1 MWRVQITCQISAAS
15 VSFVAS
21 LIVAIMVARSKTSSA
36 GVNSNKTAARTTTFA
51 LVSSPYHRIIFGLSI
66 SDILQSFA
74 MMSGPFAAPAY
85 VPQAL
90 WAAGNNLTCKMNG
103 VMFTIG
109 SISAPMYTF
118 FLCYF
123 CLCKVK
129 KNMTDDT
136 FSQKIEWKL
145 HKIIIAFNFTV
156 CVAALVTKTL
166 NSRPQGN
173 FCAFNSVPT
182 GCRQSPDIYGEC
194 DETIA
199 RNTTILAFVTSFGTS
214 LLCLVG
220 IIICMVKICWYV
232 MITTHTTARKRTMQ
246 GSSQDGHT
254 RKSCTEATPRNFL
267 KDESTTRAAAKRIHV
282 SEIVKGNDA
291 SDEECTGHEVE
302 SGSQTYQKECN
313 ANDLVQV
320 YRREFV
326 IQGSLYVVVY
336 VVTNFFAYY
345 MMIVLVIFKQQA
357 SDVSLLLS
365 CIFYPLG
372 GLFNILVYTRPK
384 VLSLRRKNPQYSW
397 FQAFVIVI
405 RAGAVVPVVV
415 VEEENCPS
423 ARESPGQSLSSGS
436 MLRNLSSIDTPPV
449 ILGNALSSGIISGH
463 SEPDDDGD
471 QIVERKYYGNLRLL
485 DSSPSSLANA
495 LTPTDESNSS
505 SADEGERPD
514 LSLFSGMDTIA
525 EEQDGEE

>member
-1 MWRVQITCQISAAS
+1 MWRLQITCQISAAS

-199 RNTTILAFVTSFGTS
+199 RNTTILVFVNFLAS

-220 IIICMVKICWYV
+220 IIICMAKICWHV
-232 MITTHTTARKRTMQ
+232 MITTYTHTSTGGKSTVR
-246 GSSQDGHT
+246 GSSQDG
-254 RKSCTEATPRNFL
+254 
-267 KDESTTRAAAKRIHV
+267 
-282 SEIVKGNDA
+282 
-291 SDEECTGHEVE
+291 
-302 SGSQTYQKECN
+302 
-313 ANDLVQV
+313 
-320 YRREFV
+320 
-326 IQGSLYVVVY
+326 IQE
-336 VVTNFFAYY
+336 N
-345 MMIVLVIFKQQA
+345 
-357 SDVSLLLS
+357 
-365 CIFYPLG
+365 
-372 GLFNILVYTRPK
+372 
-384 VLSLRRKNPQYSW
+384 LSLKQHH
-397 FQAFVIVI
+397 
-405 RAGAVVPVVV
+405 
-415 VEEENCPS
+415 E
-423 ARESPGQSLSSGS
+423 L
-436 MLRNLSSIDTPPV
+436 
-449 ILGNALSSGIISGH
+449 
-463 SEPDDDGD
+463 
-471 QIVERKYYGNLRLL
+471 ER
-485 DSSPSSLANA
+485 
-495 LTPTDESNSS
+495 
-505 SADEGERPD
+505 
-514 LSLFSGMDTIA
+514 
-525 EEQDGEE
+525 